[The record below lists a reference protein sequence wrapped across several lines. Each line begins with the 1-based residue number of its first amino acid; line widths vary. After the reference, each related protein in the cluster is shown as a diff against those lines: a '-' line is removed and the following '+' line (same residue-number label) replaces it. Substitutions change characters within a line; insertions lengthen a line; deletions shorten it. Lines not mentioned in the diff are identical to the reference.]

1 MAIKF
6 DAGRFQLPIIAHPM
20 YGAPIRDPIQPPKD
34 PIIAHPMYGAPI
46 RDPIPQPP
54 WVQELTKLIAEL
66 QRLIDGLLGRRA

>member
-6 DAGRFQLPIIAHPM
+6 DAGRFQL
-20 YGAPIRDPIQPPKD
+20 